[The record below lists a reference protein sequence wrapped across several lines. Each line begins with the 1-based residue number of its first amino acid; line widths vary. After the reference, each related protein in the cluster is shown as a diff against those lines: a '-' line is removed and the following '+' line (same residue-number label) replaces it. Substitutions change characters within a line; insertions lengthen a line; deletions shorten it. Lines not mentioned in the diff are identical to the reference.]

1 MNTNPIHT
9 GIVKKGKFVS
19 DNKDFF
25 RHDLESFEGKQIE
38 ITIKESKRGDD
49 FNKYYWA
56 GVVQIFMDFFNKEKS
71 FGRIVNKEFVH
82 ELLAAKFLG
91 FTQQTVPGGEVVMMR
106 TPSRNL
112 TTREFWDYVQYCK
125 SWGEEF
131 FNLDF
136 PESPKKV
143 ITKIQSAN

>member
-1 MNTNPIHT
+1 MITGNPLHS
-9 GIVKKGKFVS
+9 GIVRKGKFIA
-19 DNKDFF
+19 DNRDFF
-25 RHDLESFEGKQIE
+25 RHDLESFEGKHIE

-49 FNKYYWA
+49 FNRYYWV
-56 GVVQIFMDFFNKEKS
+56 GVVQTFTDFFNQEKC

-112 TTREFWDYVQYCK
+112 STKEFWDYVQYCK

-131 FNLDF
+131 FNLTF

-143 ITKIQSAN
+143 ITKVTNN